1 MIKND
6 SFTDLASWVDIHA
19 EHLRNLRLDGQRKVL
34 LALVDKVMGDSIKLH
49 SLESFEEQKR
59 VRVANASRVS
69 VKYTFE
75 VSPNGFL
82 NLFVGLHY
90 FLQNVKPR
98 VWLQLV
104 LRYLGCE
111 NMGQA
116 LLQRIVV

>member
-1 MIKND
+1 M
-6 SFTDLASWVDIHA
+6 
-19 EHLRNLRLDGQRKVL
+19 L

-59 VRVANASRVS
+59 VRVANASRVFL
-69 VKYTFE
+69 KNTFE

-90 FLQNVKPR
+90 FLQNVEPR

-104 LRYLGCE
+104 LRYLACE